1 MAQNTILAEN
11 TQSTVFLEAYGVFGF
26 VIPFD
31 SELPEFPLA
40 LGDECVVAWDGVEY
54 NVTTGDS
61 SAFMAGTKYVGNGA
75 AFGLAGNN
83 EPFVIAWDSAGA
95 TFVSFTD
102 TAPTSHTVSIYQ
114 TVEDEPQEEVGIV
127 IKNYSGVP
135 IEYKGVE
142 KVMFNTSDGGKRVYS
157 KGEALED
164 VSIELDFSS
173 GDQTVKAAEGTLI
186 KSVVIKK
193 PDTLVDENIAEGINV
208 AGIIGTLASGGSG
221 GGKLVV
227 KTGEFTPTTYSHT
240 VTHGLGTVPIF
251 ARLMPTTGFPSET
264 NVSVLYF
271 VDGISTELANM
282 AGMTERLQ
290 YGAYMNSYRQQLS
303 QFASSYGIDYASTSL
318 AIANANANAITFGSA
333 SYRLTTAR
341 TWSWLVVG
349 FETTE

>member
-1 MAQNTILAEN
+1 MAEKVILAEQELTFTDSVAELTN
-11 TQSTVFLEAYGVFGF
+11 PV
-26 VIPFD
+26 PF
-31 SELPEFPLA
+31 A
-40 LGDECVVAWDGVEY
+40 LGETYKVIFDETEY
-54 NVTTGDS
+54 TCDVQEVPSGMD
-61 SAFMAGTKYVGNGA
+61 MVGTLIGNGSG
-75 AFGLAGNN
+75 FGLDGND
-83 EPFVIAWDSAGA
+83 EPFMVAYDREMNASAVILVYFSSEE
-95 TFVSFTD
+95 T
-102 TAPTSHTVSIYQ
+102 HTIAIYQ
-114 TVEDEPQEEVGIV
+114 TVEDEPQKEVGIV
-127 IKNYSGVP
+127 IKNYSGIP

-142 KVMFNTSDGGKRVYS
+142 KVMFNTADGGKRVYS

-173 GDQTVKAAEGTLI
+173 GDMTVKSAEGTLV
-186 KSVVIKK
+186 KSAVIKK
-193 PDTLVDENIAEGINV
+193 PDTLVAENIAEGIDI
-208 AGIIGTLASGGSG
+208 AGIIGTLAAGGG

-227 KTGEFTPTTYSHT
+227 KTGEFKPTTYSHT

-290 YGAYMNSYRQQLS
+290 YGAYMNSYRKQLS
-303 QFASSYGIDYASTSL
+303 QFASSYGIDYTSTSL
-318 AIANANANAITFGSA
+318 AIANANANAITFGSE